1 MERLYAQA
9 LWTAIEKGRSPK
21 EAVESLLKILKRQ
34 GREDLM
40 PRIKRAILRLAEA
53 NRATRP
59 KVFVAHEKDGKHA
72 LSASGIN
79 DADIVVDE
87 SLIGGWRY
95 EGNDEIIDRS
105 FKKYLLDIY
114 TSSIAA

>member
-1 MERLYAQA
+1 MYAQA
-9 LWTAIEKGRSPK
+9 LWTSIENGRTPK
-21 EAVESLLKILKRQ
+21 EAVESLGKILKRQ
-34 GREDLM
+34 GREGLM
-40 PRIKRAILRLAEA
+40 PRIAKAFARLAEA
-53 NRATRP
+53 NRSSRP
-59 KVFVAHEKDGKHA
+59 KVFVAREKDGKHA
-72 LSASGIN
+72 IAAAGVK
-79 DADIVVDE
+79 DADVVVDE